1 MSIVL
6 IATIRAKAEFR
17 DEIKTACEQMV
28 KPSVAD
34 RGCEAYRLHLNTKDA
49 NEFVF
54 YEVWQDASA
63 IEAHNQSAHFQKF
76 LSEIDGKCESVE
88 IKELELI

>member
-6 IATIRAKAEFR
+6 IATVRSKAEFR

-28 KPSVAD
+28 KPSLAE
-34 RGCEAYRLHLNTKDA
+34 RGCEAYRLHLNKKDA

-63 IEAHNQSAHFQKF
+63 LEAHNQAAHLQK
-76 LSEIDGKCESVE
+76 LLNEIDGKCESVE